1 MSRRRRVSKVS
12 MTMPQW
18 RRGEC
23 ALVVPLQDRERDLL
37 TALLISGPLRPVT
50 RDELIEQV
58 WSDPNCEPNS
68 AYDNLRGVIM
78 ALRAK
83 GIPIVCDARGYVI
96 G

>member
-1 MSRRRRVSKVS
+1 

-23 ALVVPLQDRERDLL
+23 ELVVPLQPRERDLL
-37 TALLISGPLRPVT
+37 TALLISGPFRPVT
-50 RDELIEQV
+50 RDDLIEQV
-58 WSDPNCEPNS
+58 WSDCEPDS
-68 AYDNLRGVIM
+68 AYDNLRGLIM

-83 GIPIVCDARGYVI
+83 GIPIVCDARGYVM